1 MKWIETIEIR
11 SLPDMKDILES
22 ELKIFMEKLYEES
35 GEQSIRIFNKLYLD
49 TDYVILLINN
59 SSKVTQSGSQ
69 LGQRLASALK
79 EFGMIN
85 QNIWSEI

>member
-59 SSKVTQSGSQ
+59 SSKVTQRGSQ

>member
-11 SLPDMKDILES
+11 SLPDMKDILELQ
-22 ELKIFMEKLYEES
+22 LKKFLEKLNEES

-59 SSKVTQSGSQ
+59 SSKVTQRGSQ